1 MIHFCYVN
9 TLKNEY
15 NNLRGDIKN
24 NKKLH
29 RTRTTLHN
37 KTFLYL
43 FALCCSGIFYLNIYI
58 LKERNLSLT
67 ITVLVFISTKNY
79 ENINIKFPIQWKNK

>member
-37 KTFLYL
+37 KTFFIFICFVLLRNFLSQYLYIERAKS
-43 FALCCSGIFYLNIYI
+43 FSNNNCVGFHLN
-58 LKERNLSLT
+58 KEL
-67 ITVLVFISTKNY
+67 
-79 ENINIKFPIQWKNK
+79 